1 MVPVWSSLYDQYR
14 QLKKD
19 NRKCNTYEK
28 VQSREERIRNEDGDN
43 SFIISNGAMS
53 LTALFKERPSNILSA
68 TVRVII
74 SEVMVRTVYVT
85 VSLVGTARV

>member
-1 MVPVWSSLYDQYR
+1 M
-14 QLKKD
+14 
-19 NRKCNTYEK
+19 
-28 VQSREERIRNEDGDN
+28 QSREERIRNEDRDN
-43 SFIISNGAMS
+43 SFIISNGAIS
-53 LTALFKERPSNILSA
+53 LTTLCKERPSNILSA